1 MKLEFVKLSPSENT
15 IILVKNFYDK
25 SKFIDVSNKLLSY
38 GNVFAKQVGFITKP
52 SSDQA
57 VSRLDTIGGE
67 FCGNATMCLLP
78 FMQEITTL
86 NMVKKRVYH

>member
-38 GNVFAKQVGFITKP
+38 GNVFTKQVDFITKP

-57 VSRLDTIGGE
+57 V
-67 FCGNATMCLLP
+67 
-78 FMQEITTL
+78 
-86 NMVKKRVYH
+86 